1 MDVGSNGGSYVN
13 GERLSPSGKISAAR
27 ELESYDILQM
37 GVDYTAGANLNE
49 PLPLHFRAPQF
60 LVLIGTVVKE
70 KNLEKRRSS
79 VNSSSPLAL
88 KQNKLDKLRSRALVV
103 IQAPEFSTKPGNFR
117 MYFEFGDFVG
127 ETTSGYAILVSK
139 EIGTYSLVY
148 NNFQVS
154 WLVGMTNVE
163 GETGMTFLLEQK
175 KGNYRI
181 SADGERIGKI
191 IFTKGNN
198 RLILLPK
205 NYSGKAGAAIGTLER
220 SLFIYAPPQ
229 FLVCSPSRD
238 MPPSPTSLPS
248 PVLSFNSE
256 PQQTIDNQETG
267 SFYCLSEEEKGKIQ
281 ILSKDNSRRRTAL
294 IGESIIVKDVK
305 AGWGG
310 KQRIWIDGRLSN
322 VKGNEPLIIMSLA
335 LRVLD
340 KTTII

>member
-1 MDVGSNGGSYVN
+1 M
-13 GERLSPSGKISAAR
+13 SPSGKISTAL
-27 ELESYDILQM
+27 ELENYDIIQL
-37 GVDYTAGANLNE
+37 GVDYTAGVNLNE

-60 LVLIGTVVKE
+60 MVLMGTIIKE
-70 KNLEKRRSS
+70 KKLEKRSS
-79 VNSSSPLAL
+79 VNTTSPLAL
-88 KQNKLDKLRSRALVV
+88 KQSKLDKLRSRALLVV
-103 IQAPEFSTKPGNFR
+103 QKPEFSTKPGGFR
-117 MYFEFGDFVG
+117 MYFEFGDIVG

-139 EIGTYSLVY
+139 DIGDYSLVY

-154 WLVGMTNVE
+154 WLVGMTNVGDE
-163 GETGMTFLLEQK
+163 AGTTFLLEQK
-175 KGNYRI
+175 KGSYRI
-181 SADGERIGKI
+181 SADGDRIGKI

-198 RLILLPK
+198 RLIMLPN
-205 NYSGKAGAAIGTLER
+205 NYSGKVGSAMGTLER

-248 PVLSFNSE
+248 PVLSFSNE
-256 PQQTIDNQETG
+256 PQQTTNEQETG
-267 SFYCLSEEEKGKIQ
+267 SFYCLNEEDNGKIQ

-294 IGESIIVKDVK
+294 IGESIFTKEEK

-335 LRVLD
+335 LRVLNRRA
-340 KTTII
+340 II

>member
-1 MDVGSNGGSYVN
+1 M
-13 GERLSPSGKISAAR
+13 SPSGKISAAR
-27 ELESYDILQM
+27 ELEIYDILQM

-49 PLPLHFRAPQF
+49 PLPPHFRAPQF
-60 LVLIGTVVKE
+60 LVLIGTIVKE
-70 KNLEKRRSS
+70 KNLEKRRGS
-79 VNSSSPLAL
+79 VNNSSSPLAL

-103 IQAPEFSTKPGNFR
+103 VQAPEFSTKSGSFR
-117 MYFEFGDFVG
+117 LYFEFGDFVG
-127 ETTSGYAILVSK
+127 ETTSGYGIFVSK
-139 EIGTYSLVY
+139 EIGSYSLVY

-163 GETGMTFLLEQK
+163 GETRTTFLLEQK

-181 SADGERIGKI
+181 SADGDRIGKI

-205 NYSGKAGAAIGTLER
+205 NFSGKTGAAIGTLER

-238 MPPSPTSLPS
+238 IPPSPTSLPS
-248 PVLSFNSE
+248 PVLSLSSE
-256 PQQTIDNQETG
+256 PPQTIDNQETG
-267 SFYCLSEEEKGKIQ
+267 SFYCLSEEDNGKIQ

-294 IGESIIVKDVK
+294 IGESIIVKEEK
-305 AGWGG
+305 AGWAG

-322 VKGNEPLIIMSLA
+322 VKGNEPLIILSLA

-340 KTTII
+340 KAIII